1 MNVLVAAVLLV
12 AGCAAEQ
19 TETPT
24 FESVST
30 PPVKPSEPPPAPVKY
45 TTERLKS
52 CLDIR
57 QQVGAE
63 LPVAEPDND
72 QSAGSHSSSR
82 TCTFRAPEQT
92 TVFSVRSWENT
103 DDVTGVMSG
112 GDHAQKY
119 FTDRSASW
127 EKDGGVKIGSDA
139 RWREERAPDCALEVL
154 DENAVLVVIRTG
166 EGEQCRASVRELA
179 QKFYAAVQP

>member
-1 MNVLVAAVLLV
+1 M
-12 AGCAAEQ
+12 
-19 TETPT
+19 
-24 FESVST
+24 
-30 PPVKPSEPPPAPVKY
+30 KY